1 MGPQRRV
8 SSPRISIRLKLG
20 VCDLG
25 NMNGHNMKMGINDGL
40 SLILF
45 LLLLWETMN
54 EEFKGERLMFLGLW
68 FQHIMA
74 RQATWQSRGR
84 LRTAM
89 DKERKTQLAS
99 LTQRWVQ
106 STVTEPPSKPDIS
119 AIQFTDQ
126 VSFCP
131 ECTIQYVR
139 GSLET
144 EILPVFSI

>member
-1 MGPQRRV
+1 
-8 SSPRISIRLKLG
+8 
-20 VCDLG
+20 
-25 NMNGHNMKMGINDGL
+25 
-40 SLILF
+40 
-45 LLLLWETMN
+45 
-54 EEFKGERLMFLGLW
+54 
-68 FQHIMA
+68 
-74 RQATWQSRGR
+74 
-84 LRTAM
+84 M

-119 AIQFTDQ
+119 ATQFIDQ

-144 EILPVFSI
+144 EILPVFSIQDVNLGRIREFFGTWLVLLSSVTGYEMP